1 LGTRI
6 TTDEGVAAIYDSVTG
21 LPIPT
26 PVFDSSDEA
35 QEFLDFCEDCRF
47 KDPRSMDYDQ
57 LQNARRKFHEA
68 QAAVEQAARGD
79 R

>member
-1 LGTRI
+1 MGTRI
-6 TTDEGVAAIYDSVTG
+6 TTDEGTTAIYDSVTG
-21 LPIPT
+21 LPIQT
-26 PVFDSSDEA
+26 PVFDSSNEA
-35 QEFLDFCEDCRF
+35 QDFLNFCADCQF

-57 LQNARRKFHEA
+57 LQTARRRFHEA